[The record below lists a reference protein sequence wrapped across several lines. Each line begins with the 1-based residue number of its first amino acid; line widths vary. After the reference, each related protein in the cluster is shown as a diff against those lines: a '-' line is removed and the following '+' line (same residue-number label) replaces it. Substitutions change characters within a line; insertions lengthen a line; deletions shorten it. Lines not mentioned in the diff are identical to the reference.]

1 MKTTIGDPYECE
13 CPVCGETILALW
25 DTGVEQGDEIECDY
39 CGCDIE
45 VVSIEATY
53 VVTLGAEEPDE

>member
-13 CPVCGETILALW
+13 CPVCGETIALDDW
-25 DTGVEQGDEIECDY
+25 DPEQGDEIECDY

-53 VVTLGAEEPDE
+53 VVTLGAEEPEE